1 MSLAPA
7 AAAGFHDASAYDAH
21 RPSYPASAVQALLTH
36 MRLADKPHARI
47 VEVAAGTGKFTEVL
61 AARHEG
67 FEVIAVEPH
76 DEMRAAL
83 EAKGLNG
90 VSVRAGRAEALREA
104 MKGMEGK
111 EEEEE
116 GWADGVVVAQAF
128 HWFAGEEALGELG
141 GVLKTGG
148 VLGLVWNIDDCKCEA
163 CDVAESL
170 SGEGGGVLR
179 QKLHI
184 SLSFFFL
191 SFFVSWSLVH

>member
-7 AAAGFHDASAYDAH
+7 AAAGFHNASAYDAH

-47 VEVAAGTGKFTEVL
+47 VEVAAGTGKFTEAL

-67 FEVIAVEPH
+67 FEVVAVEPH
-76 DEMRAAL
+76 GEMRREL

-104 MKGMEGK
+104 MGGK
-111 EEEEE
+111 EKEEDDGEA
-116 GWADGVVVAQAF
+116 WADGVVVAQAF

-148 VLGLVWNIDDCKCEA
+148 VLGLVWNIDDCE
-163 CDVAESL
+163 
-170 SGEGGGVLR
+170 
-179 QKLHI
+179 
-184 SLSFFFL
+184 
-191 SFFVSWSLVH
+191 